1 MLNTKK
7 GIATGLAL
15 GVAFGVAFNSLAL
28 GIALGIACGA
38 MYDRKASK
46 DGDDSDL
53 SPAD

>member
-1 MLNTKK
+1 MLDPQK

-38 MYDRKASK
+38 MYDRKAST
-46 DGDDSDL
+46 DL
-53 SPAD
+53 EKEQPPTRD